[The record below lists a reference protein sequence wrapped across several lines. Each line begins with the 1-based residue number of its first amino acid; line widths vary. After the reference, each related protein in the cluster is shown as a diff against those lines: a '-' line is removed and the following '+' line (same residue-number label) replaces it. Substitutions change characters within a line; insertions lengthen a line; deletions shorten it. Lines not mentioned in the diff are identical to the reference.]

1 VICDSDDGVSRP
13 AARREAPGPSDGTAR
28 RALGYFLAVVTVTA
42 STLLA
47 WLVFGEWHLTDV
59 VMVFLLGVVVVS
71 MRFGYG
77 PSLLAA
83 VLSVVSFEFF
93 FIPPLFSFAVADARH
108 IVTFAVMFFVAFVI
122 SHLNKRV
129 RDQADAAR
137 VRERNTASLYSASRE
152 IGLAYSREAL
162 LAASAR
168 HAREMFRAGVA
179 VLLPGPNEKLQ
190 VVLADDSATR
200 ASGEEVAAAAEWMW
214 RHERA
219 AGGEAGAATLTHPLL
234 VPLRGSRGRV
244 GVLAFL
250 PTETSSALDA
260 EGRALLEAFAALVG
274 SALERTMLA
283 DEARAATLRVET
295 EQLRNAL
302 LSSVSHD
309 LRTPLGV
316 VTGVTSALLER
327 PPEDEETRQLLLKTA
342 HGEALRLTQLVR
354 NLLDM
359 TRVEAG
365 ALSVRK
371 ELQPIEE
378 VIGAA
383 LTRLEDRLRDREVG
397 TYIPEDLPLAPFD
410 SILIEQ
416 VLINLL
422 ENATKYTPPGTP
434 IDVAVALR
442 GRDVQVEVADRGPGV
457 PEVDAE
463 RVFDKFYRAREREG
477 GGVGLGLTICR
488 GVIVAHGGRIWVEDR
503 SGGGASF
510 RFTLPLDETKESGK
524 IAVQPPGRGGTA

>member
-1 VICDSDDGVSRP
+1 MSVPSV
-13 AARREAPGPSDGTAR
+13 RRERSGLSGAVAR
-28 RALGYFLAVVTVTA
+28 RALGYFSAVVTVTA

-47 WLVFGEWHLTDV
+47 WFVFGEWHLTDV
-59 VMVFLLGVVVVS
+59 VMVFLLGVVIVS

-77 PSLLAA
+77 PSLLVA

-93 FIPPLFSFAVADARH
+93 FIPPLFSFEVADPRH
-108 IVTFAVMFFVAFVI
+108 IVTFAVMFFVALVI
-122 SHLNKRV
+122 SHLTKRV
-129 RDQADAAR
+129 RDQADAVR
-137 VRERNTASLYSASRE
+137 LRERNTASLYAASRE

-168 HAREMFRAGVA
+168 HAREMFHAGVA
-179 VLLPGPNEKLQ
+179 VLLPGANEKLQ
-190 VVLADDSATR
+190 VVHADDDATL
-200 ASGEEVAAAAEWMW
+200 ALGQEVAAAAEGMW
-214 RHERA
+214 RHQRITGGAVGASTSAPA
-219 AGGEAGAATLTHPLL
+219 AREPLL
-234 VPLRGSRGRV
+234 VPLRGSRGHV

-250 PTETSSALDA
+250 PTETWNILDA
-260 EGRALLEAFAALVG
+260 DGRALLEAFAALVG
-274 SALERTMLA
+274 SAIDRTMLA
-283 DEARAATLRVET
+283 DEARGATLRAET

-316 VTGVTSALLER
+316 VTGVTSALLDR
-327 PPEDEETRQLLLKTA
+327 APKDEETRRLLLTTA
-342 HGEALRLTQLVR
+342 HEEALRLSQLVR

-359 TRVEAG
+359 TRVDAG

-371 ELQPIEE
+371 ELQPLEE

-383 LTRLEDRLRDREVG
+383 LTRPENRLRDREVG
-397 TYIPEDLPLAPFD
+397 TDIPEDLPLAPFD

-422 ENATKYTPPGTP
+422 ENAARYTPPGSA
-434 IDVAVALR
+434 IDVVVRLHH
-442 GRDVQVEVADRGPGV
+442 GDVEVEVADRGPGV
-457 PEVDAE
+457 PRDDAE

-488 GVIVAHGGRIWVEDR
+488 GVVLAHGGRIWVEDR
-503 SGGGASF
+503 RGGGASF
-510 RFTLPLDETKESGK
+510 RFTLPLDEARDPDETVDFVAE
-524 IAVQPPGRGGTA
+524 RGAS

>member
-1 VICDSDDGVSRP
+1 VISDSFDEVSRP
-13 AARREAPGPSDGTAR
+13 SVRREAPEPSGTTAR
-28 RALGYFLAVVTVTA
+28 RALGYFSAVVTVTA

-47 WLVFGEWHLTDV
+47 WFVFGEWHLTDV

-83 VLSVVSFEFF
+83 VLSVVAFEFF

-122 SHLNKRV
+122 SHLTKRV
-129 RDQADAAR
+129 RDQTDVVRA
-137 VRERNTASLYSASRE
+137 RERNTASLYAASRE

-179 VLLPGPNEKLQ
+179 VLLPGANERLQ
-190 VVLADDSATR
+190 VVLADDQATG
-200 ASGEEVAAAAEWMW
+200 ASGEEMAVAAEWMW
-214 RHERA
+214 QNERIS
-219 AGGEAGAATLTHPLL
+219 GGEMSPATSTRPLL
-234 VPLRGSRGRV
+234 LPLRGSRGRV

-250 PTETSSALDA
+250 PTDTSNVVDRD
-260 EGRALLEAFAALVG
+260 GRALLEAFAALVG

-283 DEARAATLRVET
+283 DEARMATLRAET
-295 EQLRNAL
+295 EALRNAL

-316 VTGVTSALLER
+316 VTGVTSALLDR
-327 PPEDEETRQLLLKTA
+327 APKDEETRRLLLTTA
-342 HGEALRLTQLVR
+342 HDEALRLSQLVR

-359 TRVEAG
+359 TRVDAG

-371 ELQPIEE
+371 ELQPLEE

-383 LTRLEDRLRDREVG
+383 LTRLEHRLRDREVG
-397 TYIPEDLPLAPFD
+397 TDIPEDLPLAPFD

-422 ENATKYTPPGTP
+422 ENAAKYTPPGTA
-434 IDVAVALR
+434 IDVAVRLYE
-442 GRDVQVEVADRGPGV
+442 GIVQIEVADRGPGV
-457 PEVDAE
+457 AKEDVE

-488 GVIVAHGGRIWVEDR
+488 GVVLAHGGRIWAEDR
-503 SGGGASF
+503 AGGGASS
-510 RFTLPLDETKESGK
+510 RFTLPLDETRDPRGTPVDRAAE
-524 IAVQPPGRGGTA
+524 GGTS